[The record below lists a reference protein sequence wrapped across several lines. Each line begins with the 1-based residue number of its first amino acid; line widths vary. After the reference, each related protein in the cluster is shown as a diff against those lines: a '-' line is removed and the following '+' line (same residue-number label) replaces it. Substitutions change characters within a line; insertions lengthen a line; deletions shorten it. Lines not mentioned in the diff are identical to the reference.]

1 MEAGS
6 LAPGRV
12 PGNGRGVPVVP
23 EGLTTHRS
31 REEQGNHR
39 WEPSSLTCL
48 SHERGLKSASK

>member
-12 PGNGRGVPVVP
+12 PGNGWGVPVMP

-31 REEQGNHR
+31 QEEQGNHR
-39 WEPSSLTCL
+39 WEPSSPTCL
-48 SHERGLKSASK
+48 THERGLKSASK